1 MGGVSWKGPIDT
13 ACSLNIKSPGAMSV
27 VASIHLPAPSLWD
40 SLKGRQPSSVQWRAW
55 CCGPQN
61 CRSEEGHVRL
71 EGRWQRKQPA
81 AVFSILLHF
90 SSVSLVSMFFN
101 SDSVASSVKTSPLV
115 FFSNFPFVVT
125 MFSCNAL
132 QKTFLSLTSKSSH
145 LRVLRAGISEK
156 ADLLLFPFLLFRAM
170 HPCRL

>member
-1 MGGVSWKGPIDT
+1 MQCC
-13 ACSLNIKSPGAMSV
+13 CSCG
-27 VASIHLPAPSLWD
+27 HLPLTRVSGGRKQIEVVTHSLLSQYFCYQHSKQYD
-40 SLKGRQPSSVQWRAW
+40 VNDTW

-132 QKTFLSLTSKSSH
+132 QKTFLSLTSKSY
-145 LRVLRAGISEK
+145 LRVLRGGISEK

>member
-1 MGGVSWKGPIDT
+1 MVTHSLLSRYFCYQNSNQYDVDDT
-13 ACSLNIKSPGAMSV
+13 
-27 VASIHLPAPSLWD
+27 
-40 SLKGRQPSSVQWRAW
+40 W

-132 QKTFLSLTSKSSH
+132 QKTFLSLTSKSY

-156 ADLLLFPFLLFRAM
+156 AALLLFPFLLFRAM
-170 HPCRL
+170 HPLPSVTDVKFTKVNPSLCESQFHRNI